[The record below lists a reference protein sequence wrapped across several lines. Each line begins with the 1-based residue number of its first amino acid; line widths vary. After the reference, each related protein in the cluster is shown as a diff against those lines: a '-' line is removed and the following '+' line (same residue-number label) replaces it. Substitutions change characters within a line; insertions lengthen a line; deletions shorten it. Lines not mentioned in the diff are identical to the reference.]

1 MDSGIGVL
9 TLTIGVERQ
18 TKNYHCCK
26 RNWHAP
32 RKEIDM
38 KYTEIKLTIGYSN
51 NLTIEEVKQHIR
63 ESLDIAPFLLLD
75 VTDQEIEFT
84 TLESSGN

>member
-1 MDSGIGVL
+1 
-9 TLTIGVERQ
+9 
-18 TKNYHCCK
+18 
-26 RNWHAP
+26 
-32 RKEIDM
+32 M